1 MILNNLMEHNKMNIV
16 FSSDNN
22 YVEYLLITICSIC
35 ENTSEQ
41 CDFFIINKDIS
52 SSNKELIL
60 NFLKNYKNKNVSFI
74 TINNNFLQKCPIN
87 KENQNADITIETYF
101 RLFLTELLPKEI
113 KKIIYLDCDIIVRN
127 DLTEL
132 WNIDIS
138 NYAIAGVLDTMT
150 SDYRTY
156 NRLKYKPEYNYINAG
171 VLLINLDVWRKNN
184 YIRKFMN
191 VIENTPEIL
200 KFHDQDVINIVF
212 FDKKLILPFRFNYHE
227 GLTHKDLCILYT
239 YWDEILKTET
249 NPLII
254 HFSTSIKPW
263 MRNCFNP
270 YINEFFFYKNITP
283 FKNTKLKKYKINFK
297 EKCKRILKLIFSK
310 IKLCNPPQNPRN
322 IYRNIVM

>member
-1 MILNNLMEHNKMNIV
+1 M
-16 FSSDNN
+16 
-22 YVEYLLITICSIC
+22 
-35 ENTSEQ
+35 
-41 CDFFIINKDIS
+41 
-52 SSNKELIL
+52 
-60 NFLKNYKNKNVSFI
+60 
-74 TINNNFLQKCPIN
+74 
-87 KENQNADITIETYF
+87 
-101 RLFLTELLPKEI
+101 
-113 KKIIYLDCDIIVRN
+113 
-127 DLTEL
+127 TEL

-263 MRNCFNP
+263 MKNCFNP
-270 YINEFFFYKNITP
+270 YISEFFFYKNITP

-310 IKLCNPPQNPRN
+310 IKLCNPPTNPRN